1 MKNTTERMSFSIGDL
16 MVRQVYMKEA
26 GAMVW
31 EILEFR
37 ACSGKYAEDGDH
49 AWLAHDITRLEPF
62 KSRED
67 ALAALAR
74 AEEAV

>member
-1 MKNTTERMSFSIGDL
+1 MKNTTERMTFSIGDL

-49 AWLAHDITRLEPF
+49 AWLSHDITRLEPF